1 MHPIVP
7 WSPILSGHVSH
18 YTHNNS
24 PVYPCLCP
32 ILFQEFPILFMI
44 FYMFFSR
51 IPYHPLSKG
60 AGKSQKN
67 SRQKVWP
74 AHSRAWAWWVS
85 AAEAVASPPAVTPS
99 FKIPSRIE
107 FHSKSSEIPFKYH
120 LKYLR
125 SSKGSMILEKDD
137 GFDQKGWWYF
147 YGSVFGVEWGLY
159 GLTQIQDLTRN
170 WIKPDHI
177 YIICIL

>member
-1 MHPIVP
+1 MSRDLQYFPVMFPIILTIILLFIHVYVP
-7 WSPILSGHVSH
+7 YYSKNFPYFSWFSICFFL
-18 YTHNNS
+18 
-24 PVYPCLCP
+24 
-32 ILFQEFPILFMI
+32 EFPI
-44 FYMFFSR
+44 
-51 IPYHPLSKG
+51 IPYQKELGNPKKTH
-60 AGKSQKN
+60 GKRSGLRTHGLGLDGCRLRRRWHRHLQWHHHLKYPQGLN
-67 SRQKVWP
+67 SIQN
-74 AHSRAWAWWVS
+74 
-85 AAEAVASPPAVTPS
+85 
-99 FKIPSRIE
+99 
-107 FHSKSSEIPFKYH
+107 SSEIPFKYH